1 MRQREWA
8 RLPLEGGCGVVW
20 GGAYDGVGRESDAA
34 RPTTSLK
41 VMICDEFH
49 HEFFC
54 MRFRAVPLQAADLGA
69 FALLRCVQSCCI
81 ILARH
86 SLNICA
92 ALLAATIYSSVP

>member
-1 MRQREWA
+1 MGACACHSRVA
-8 RLPLEGGCGVVW
+8 VGVVW

-41 VMICDEFH
+41 VMIYDDLY

-54 MRFRAVPLQAADLGA
+54 MRFRAVLLQAAGVIL
-69 FALLRCVQSCCI
+69 ALLRCVQSCCI

-86 SLNICA
+86 SLNLCA
-92 ALLAATIYSSVP
+92 VLLAVTIYSSVP